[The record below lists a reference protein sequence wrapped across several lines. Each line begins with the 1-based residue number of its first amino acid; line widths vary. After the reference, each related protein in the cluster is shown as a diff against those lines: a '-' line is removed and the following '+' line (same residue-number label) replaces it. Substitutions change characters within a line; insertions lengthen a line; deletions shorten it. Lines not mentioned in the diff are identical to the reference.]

1 MARKAA
7 QATDTAASNP
17 YDRIVACA
25 IRLAAQTS
33 FRDATLI
40 QSLALEQKAYVARL
54 EARVAELERRL
65 ALLAPDE
72 ADVGC
77 KGACSGR
84 RG

>member
-7 QATDTAASNP
+7 AATDTAASNP

-25 IRLAAQTS
+25 IRLASQTS

-54 EARVAELERRL
+54 EAHVAELERRL
-65 ALLAPDE
+65 RSLAADE
-72 ADVGC
+72 ADADRKVSS
-77 KGACSGR
+77 AGR